1 MTREG
6 KGKGPEDA
14 GALSALASGL
24 AHEIRN
30 PLNSLSINSEL
41 LAEGVERLDGVPEER
56 RRELLDLARAN
67 VKVARRLS
75 DLLGDFLRFTRPA
88 AADLV
93 VTDLNRIASET
104 LRFLEVDFGRR
115 GISVEERLKP
125 GPLPLFADEKRVK
138 QALLNLLLNA
148 QEAFDKPE
156 RRLRV
161 ETGSRGGC
169 PFVRVSD
176 NGRGIAERD
185 LPSVFRP
192 FFTTRPEGTG
202 LGLAVVRKVARDH
215 GGRVSL
221 RSREGAGTSVT
232 LLFPPEERSKATL
245 RAARERSG
253 NRFLPQPVGPR

>member
-1 MTREG
+1 MTRDG
-6 KGKGPEDA
+6 KGHAPEELA
-14 GALSALASGL
+14 TLASGL

-41 LAEGVERLDGVPEER
+41 LAEGVERLEGVPEER
-56 RRELLDLARAN
+56 RRELIELARAN

-88 AADLV
+88 AAELV

-104 LRFLEVDFGRR
+104 LRFLEVDFSRR
-115 GISVEERLKP
+115 GIEVEERLAE

-161 ETGSRGGC
+161 ETGRRSGS

-176 NGRGIAERD
+176 NGRGIAEGD

-192 FFTTRPEGTG
+192 FYTTRPEGTG

-215 GGRVSL
+215 GGRVTIS
-221 RSREGAGTSVT
+221 SREGAGTSVT
-232 LLFPPEERSKATL
+232 LTFPAEERSKEAL
-245 RAARERSG
+245 RAVRERDRG
-253 NRFLPQPVGPR
+253 RFLPQPVGRR

>member
-1 MTREG
+1 MRRDG
-6 KGKGPEDA
+6 KGQGPEEP
-14 GALSALASGL
+14 GALASLASGL

-30 PLNSLSINSEL
+30 PLNALSINSEL
-41 LAEGVERLDGVPEER
+41 LAEGVAALSGIPEER
-56 RRELLDLARAN
+56 RQELLSLARAN

-75 DLLGDFLRFTRPA
+75 DLLGEFLRFARPA

-104 LRFLEVDFGRR
+104 LRFLEVDFARR
-115 GISVEERLKP
+115 GIAVEARLLP

-148 QEAFDKPE
+148 QEALDKSE
-156 RRLRV
+156 RRIRV
-161 ETGSRGGC
+161 DTGSRGGS

-176 NGRGIAERD
+176 NGRGIPEAS

-192 FFTTRPEGTG
+192 FYTTRPEGTG
-202 LGLAVVRKVARDH
+202 LGLALVRKVAREH

-221 RSREGAGTSVT
+221 RSREGTGTAVT
-232 LLFPPEERSKATL
+232 LLFPPEEESKEAL
-245 RAARERSG
+245 RAARDRDRG
-253 NRFLPQPVGPR
+253 RFLPQPVGRR